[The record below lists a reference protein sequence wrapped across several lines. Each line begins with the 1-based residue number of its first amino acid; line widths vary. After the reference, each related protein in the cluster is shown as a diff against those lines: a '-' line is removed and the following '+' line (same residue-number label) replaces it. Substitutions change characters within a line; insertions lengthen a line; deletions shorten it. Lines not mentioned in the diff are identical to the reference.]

1 MVKMPSYFSY
11 DNDNIWKMSRIED
24 LSEMERPRQQ
34 GIVLHSIMSDIR
46 RLDDVERAV
55 KRKAM
60 RGFIDY
66 DDIPRYISILKDSLD
81 DSRVRIWFDDC
92 RRVIRER
99 TVAVSRMK
107 NGVAEKANYR
117 PDRVVWTSVIDFN
130 FGEEEP
136 EKYFSQVR
144 GYMRLLKKAYRSDRV
159 RGFLWYPLKHKI
171 IEIN

>member
-66 DDIPRYISILKDSLD
+66 DDIPRYISILRDSFFRLP
-81 DSRVRIWFDDC
+81 STI
-92 RRVIRER
+92 
-99 TVAVSRMK
+99 
-107 NGVAEKANYR
+107 
-117 PDRVVWTSVIDFN
+117 
-130 FGEEEP
+130 P
-136 EKYFSQVR
+136 ECVYGSTIAA
-144 GYMRLLKKAYRSDRV
+144 GS
-159 RGFLWYPLKHKI
+159 
-171 IEIN
+171 